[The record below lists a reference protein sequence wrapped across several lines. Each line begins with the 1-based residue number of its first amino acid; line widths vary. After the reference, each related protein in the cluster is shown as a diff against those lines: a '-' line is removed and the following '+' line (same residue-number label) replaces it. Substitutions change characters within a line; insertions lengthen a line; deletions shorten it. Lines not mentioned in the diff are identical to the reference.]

1 MLSLSCFS
9 PRSLLLPLTA
19 AVLTAC
25 SAEAP
30 PPPAAPALSAAE
42 LDAAN
47 RAVFDALDARE
58 QAASTRFEMRN
69 DGTAIETTTGLMW
82 MRCAFGQVWQAGSCA
97 GEAKLFNW
105 HRALEAAEGYVFA
118 GHGDWRL
125 PTRDELTTLV
135 YCSSGVRR
143 APDADGVPGTCEG
156 DYRAP
161 TLLSAVFPNAP
172 VHKFWSGTQDERH
185 SFGAWGVSFVN
196 GATGVGVQTE
206 YVLLRLVRS
215 TADAPRQD

>member
-47 RAVFDALDARE
+47 RAVFEALDARE

-215 TADAPRQD
+215 TAHAPRQD

>member
-9 PRSLLLPLTA
+9 RRTLLPLLTTA
-19 AVLTAC
+19 ALAAC

-30 PPPAAPALSAAE
+30 PPPQAPVLSAAE
-42 LDAAN
+42 LEAAN
-47 RAVFDALDARE
+47 RAVFEALDPRK
-58 QAASTRFEMRN
+58 QAASARFEMRN
-69 DGTAIETTTGLMW
+69 DGTAIDTTTGLMW

-97 GEAKLFNW
+97 GEAKLINW
-105 HRALEAAEGYVFA
+105 HRALEAPDGFVFA
-118 GHGDWRL
+118 GYGDWRL
-125 PTRDELTTLV
+125 PTRDELTSLV

-161 TLLSAVFPNAP
+161 TLLRAVFPDAP
-172 VHKFWSGTQDERH
+172 VHKYWSGTQDERH

-215 TADAPRQD
+215 TAHAPRQD